1 MFFSQPTSKNSPI
14 SSRYGISAK
23 SAQMAIAL
31 NPCSVRMI
39 ANKYCKQ
46 RFGSTAIFN
55 VEGVLFSFYI
65 LAVAVTY
72 IDMGRALA
80 Q

>member
-1 MFFSQPTSKNSPI
+1 
-14 SSRYGISAK
+14 
-23 SAQMAIAL
+23 MAIAL

-55 VEGVLFSFYI
+55 VEGVLFSLYI
-65 LAVAVTY
+65 VLVAVTY
-72 IDMGRALA
+72 IDMERVLA
-80 Q
+80 R

>member
-1 MFFSQPTSKNSPI
+1 
-14 SSRYGISAK
+14 
-23 SAQMAIAL
+23 MAIAL

>member
-1 MFFSQPTSKNSPI
+1 
-14 SSRYGISAK
+14 
-23 SAQMAIAL
+23 
-31 NPCSVRMI
+31 MI

-72 IDMGRALA
+72 NDMGRALA